1 MLRGK
6 PSPMTEERVMALEAE
21 GFNWSFRANRLSWE
35 DRFCELQ
42 EYKRKHGNCLVPVK
56 YERNPTLG
64 HWVVNQRAQYKQFK
78 AGKPSNMNEERAIL
92 LESVNFVW
100 AVEDKKSFEERLEQL
115 KEYRARQGNALVP
128 VKYPQNPHL
137 GQWIANLRIQYK
149 FYKENKQS
157 SLTPERI
164 MLLNAEGMVWENKV
178 DTWSRRVDELKEYK
192 EKFGNC
198 KVPARY
204 TANPQLGQWVTNQR

>member
-1 MLRGK
+1 M
-6 PSPMTEERVMALEAE
+6 
-21 GFNWSFRANRLSWE
+21 
-35 DRFCELQ
+35 
-42 EYKRKHGNCLVPVK
+42 
-56 YERNPTLG
+56 
-64 HWVVNQRAQYKQFK
+64 
-78 AGKPSNMNEERAIL
+78 
-92 LESVNFVW
+92 
-100 AVEDKKSFEERLEQL
+100 
-115 KEYRARQGNALVP
+115 P